1 LYLSGYPADVTG
13 DGRYNSLDSLRIQ
26 RYLVNL
32 DRWFPQYPLTDPVL
46 VGDVNVDGRVNS
58 LDLLYIQRYLVN
70 ISVPFLAPPNVT
82 SVNLGTG
89 LDPIIRIGSVIRSD
103 KSGMIQV
110 PIEIV
115 NSDQFDIS
123 LNSVEFALDLD
134 PAVFRLLSIKPSEN
148 TMLRMMKERGRVGIY
163 GTLPNLRLKP
173 GDTIRLAIM
182 NLRILP
188 DVKVQEAS
196 INLLDEST
204 IRKQRFV
211 TSLNSGDLV
220 LHPRPTPN
228 HDDTVDGLVQI
239 SHHRRI
245 RSGMVRT
252 LRPSQRIIR

>member
-1 LYLSGYPADVTG
+1 
-13 DGRYNSLDSLRIQ
+13 
-26 RYLVNL
+26 
-32 DRWFPQYPLTDPVL
+32 
-46 VGDVNVDGRVNS
+46 
-58 LDLLYIQRYLVN
+58 
-70 ISVPFLAPPNVT
+70 VT

-115 NSDQFDIS
+115 NSDQFDIT

-134 PAVFRLLSIKPSEN
+134 TAVFRLLSIKPSEN

-196 INLLDEST
+196 INLLDESN

-245 RSGMVRT
+245 ISGMVRT